1 MRVLQSLN
9 IPFKFTTAV
18 YFFRISPVTDSKIVK
33 IKNELS
39 VKFART
45 VYMGNKTIL
54 QNHLLLIEQN
64 YSCIRFSSNNH
75 GTIPHGER
83 FYLLRAVGRGAV
95 SLVKAGWWPPELQGR

>member
-1 MRVLQSLN
+1 LRVLQSLN

-18 YFFRISPVTDSKIVK
+18 YFYRISPVTDSKIVK

-83 FYLLRAVGRGAV
+83 FYLLRSISQSSRKRYVA
-95 SLVKAGWWPPELQGR
+95 S